1 MSATRHDGGE
11 TNDGPERGDG
21 RVVPLRP
28 DVGVEPP
35 APPPPS
41 RPGRLHGVATAGM
54 AVCALVGIA
63 AMLLFVTVGWP
74 GETRRYPMTVFVFAV
89 VGFMTCA
96 SIAVFAAA
104 RDTYPRRGAQRDR
117 DPGAH

>member
-1 MSATRHDGGE
+1 MSTARGDG
-11 TNDGPERGDG
+11 DDDG

-28 DVGVEPP
+28 EVGVEPP
-35 APPPPS
+35 AAPPPS
-41 RPGRLHGVATAGM
+41 RPGKLHGIAIAGM
-54 AVCALVGIA
+54 AVSALVGIA

-74 GETRRYPMTVFVFAV
+74 GDTRRYPITVFVFAV

-104 RDTYPRRGAQRDR
+104 RDTYSRGGARRDGGPAR
-117 DPGAH
+117 GH